1 MCILPIAVRSRI
13 LGRNS
18 LAYVCTLVSV
28 RPGQGNF
35 RATVGQLLD
44 NYTLTLHKSCESI
57 ATRAWK
63 LRSPAAVS

>member
-1 MCILPIAVRSRI
+1 MLPIAVRSRI

-18 LAYVCTLVSV
+18 LACVCTLVSV

-35 RATVGQLLD
+35 RTTIGQLLD
-44 NYTLTLHKSCESI
+44 NYTQTLSKSCESI

>member
-1 MCILPIAVRSRI
+1 MLPIAVRSRI

-35 RATVGQLLD
+35 RTTFGQLYA
-44 NYTLTLHKSCESI
+44 NV
-57 ATRAWK
+57 A
-63 LRSPAAVS
+63 